1 MYESY
6 RKKYVL
12 QMTVRSIDAANR
24 VLLRA
29 SVDFIKIPA
38 QQAYLP
44 VSTCKK
50 EKGADHLG
58 GQ

>member
-1 MYESY
+1 
-6 RKKYVL
+6 
-12 QMTVRSIDAANR
+12 MTVRSIDAANR

-29 SVDFIKIPA
+29 FVDFIKIPA

-44 VSTCKK
+44 LSTCKK

-58 GQ
+58 G